1 MPNFLQSKLP
11 VFFDFPYCERWQFES
26 TPNRV
31 PRWNIPRLLLIRLQG
46 ITRGDSFPLKS
57 KTSLHRREWNALQV
71 QEK

>member
-1 MPNFLQSKLP
+1 MQNFLQSKLP
-11 VFFDFPYCERWQFES
+11 VFFDFPHCE

-46 ITRGDSFPLKS
+46 IARGDSFPLKS
-57 KTSLHRREWNALQV
+57 KTSLLRREWNALQV